1 MGFRYRKSFKL
12 APGVRMTISKSGVG
26 YSVGRNGLRVTKRA
40 DGRVQSTLGLPG
52 TGLSYTSTVGRSGA
66 RRTGGSSVSV
76 PAAERELLR
85 SAQREAAGRTREA
98 LPMPRRIKRERI
110 LLLVGLVLT
119 VIGPAVPPL
128 LLLAV
133 PALLVALVMMLV
145 NLKRDMAWARDRKD
159 MNQRTVLEL
168 LRAQL
173 Q

>member
-1 MGFRYRKSFKL
+1 
-12 APGVRMTISKSGVG
+12 
-26 YSVGRNGLRVTKRA
+26 
-40 DGRVQSTLGLPG
+40 
-52 TGLSYTSTVGRSGA
+52 
-66 RRTGGSSVSV
+66 
-76 PAAERELLR
+76 
-85 SAQREAAGRTREA
+85 
-98 LPMPRRIKRERI
+98 MPRRIKRERI

-145 NLKRDMAWARDRKD
+145 NLKRDMAWARERKD